1 MQPVVYIQK
10 KCCHESLPEVQWTS
24 CKSHV
29 KINQEAPEASGEA
42 IMAKPNSMFYCSLFG
57 GESFDEFAHLG
68 SLREVIEHRQDE
80 ELRHLLRRCREGDRQ
95 DWPVEA
101 MLNA

>member
-1 MQPVVYIQK
+1 MK
-10 KCCHESLPEVQWTS
+10 ALPRYNEPN
-24 CKSHV
+24 V
-29 KINQEAPEASGEA
+29 KINQNAPEASGEA
-42 IMAKPNSMFYCSLFG
+42 IMAKPNSMFYCNLLG

-80 ELRHLLRRCREGDRQ
+80 ELRHLLRRCREGGRQ